1 MPSFH
6 AVDEIKKKSL
16 SPCFVLLLSLVFF
29 FNSLLIIV
37 QYSFYYEEIIIL
49 LHKLLSLQNDM
60 IRNFQL
66 ISKWSVVWFPFI
78 TDGKGEEIKEQ
89 E

>member
-1 MPSFH
+1 MQLMKL
-6 AVDEIKKKSL
+6 KKKKPL
-16 SPCFVLLLSLVFF
+16 PLFCFAFKSSFFF

-37 QYSFYYEEIIIL
+37 QYSFYYEEIIII